1 MDPKDTHAVAHGSA
15 RDALCR
21 LSVLFLFF
29 LSLSLRLRQ
38 LLRSRER
45 VAKSSC
51 ALAPRGGSAERARA
65 GARERE
71 REREEKMRV
80 RGGGERKNGKKKK
93 THCSTSSSL
102 SLLLLRLLFFTLL
115 SRSSPTPTMSF
126 LAQALGSRPSTGDIE
141 FWHGAERS
149 GWLMKQGEKYMLRG
163 QSIDALS
170 FRRFLALWLT
180 FFPSLFVLSPSQ
192 SLDRRVYQDVEAPV
206 SD

>member
-93 THCSTSSSL
+93 SIARPHL
-102 SLLLLRLLFFTLL
+102 HFFTLL